1 MGTSSSYPESI
12 VIRLIADK
20 PVRKTPYQVKG
31 VFMKQFPREKIVP
44 FLDGKLRNKYLYP
57 RVQVKILNE
66 QIYIVGIK
74 EGVEPIMALIDNVK
88 SFNFGNI
95 TINID
100 KYEAEENVNQFKVTE
115 KLFRYKFIT
124 PWIALNKSTGGKYR
138 FLNDQEKLLFLNKL
152 LGQNLLFIAKEVG
165 EEIKTK
171 IFTKVIVSNNYPEK
185 IDDNGWGAFDG
196 EFKTNF
202 ILPSYT
208 GLGNGITRGYG
219 TLFSLNNPNTL
230 VEENSKEKV
239 DDYTEQEINEEDE
252 LMTFVTIDDTPIIS
266 KRKKHKKRNNNYKR
280 KRKNRSNKLSNSR
293 YGKQK
298 TRPQNNKNN
307 DIDDETRFN
316 SEEYHKKQH
325 DL

>member
-1 MGTSSSYPESI
+1 MGISTSIPESI
-12 VIRLIADK
+12 AIRLIADK

-31 VFMKQFPREKIVP
+31 VFMKQFSEEKIVP

-66 QIYIVGIK
+66 QIYIIGIK
-74 EGVEPIMALIDNVK
+74 EGVEPVISLVDNVK

-100 KYEAEENVNQFKVTE
+100 KYEIEENIDQFKVTE
-115 KLFRYKFIT
+115 RLFRYKFIT

-138 FLNDQEKLLFLNKL
+138 FLSDHEKPLFLNKL
-152 LGQNLLFIAKEVG
+152 LGQNLLFIAKELG

-171 IFTKVIVSNNYPEK
+171 IYTKVIVGNNMPEK
-185 IDDNGWGAFDG
+185 IDDNGWGAFSG

-202 ILPSYT
+202 ILPNYT
-208 GLGNGITRGYG
+208 GMGNGITRGYG
-219 TLFSLNNPNTL
+219 TLFSLNNPNNLIEEDTKEKIDEY
-230 VEENSKEKV
+230 VEE
-239 DDYTEQEINEEDE
+239 EINEKDE
-252 LMTFVTIDDTPIIS
+252 LITFVTIDDVPIIN
-266 KRKKHKKRNNNYKR
+266 KRKKHKKRNNSYKR
-280 KRKNRSNKLSNSR
+280 KRKNKNNKLSNNK
-293 YGKQK
+293 YGKKNNQ
-298 TRPQNNKNN
+298 PPNNKNI
-307 DIDDETRFN
+307 DIDDDSRFN

>member
-1 MGTSSSYPESI
+1 METSTSIPESI

-31 VFMKQFPREKIVP
+31 VFMKQFSEEKIVP
-44 FLDGKLRNKYLYP
+44 FLGGKLRNKYLYP

-66 QIYIVGIK
+66 QIYIIGIK
-74 EGVEPIMALIDNVK
+74 EGVEPVLSLIDNVK

-100 KYEAEENVNQFKVTE
+100 KYEIEENINQFKVTE

-124 PWIALNKSTGGKYR
+124 PWVALNKSTGGKYR
-138 FLNDQEKLLFLNKL
+138 FLSDDEKPLFLNKL
-152 LGQNLLFIAKEVG
+152 IGQNLLFIAREVG

-171 IFTKVIVSNNYPEK
+171 IYTKVVVDNNVPEK
-185 IDDNGWGAFDG
+185 IDDNGWGAFAG

-202 ILPSYT
+202 VLPSYA

-219 TLFSLNNPNTL
+219 TLFSLNNPNAL
-230 VEENSKEKV
+230 IEENSKEKI
-239 DDYTEQEINEEDE
+239 DQYFEEEINEEDE
-252 LMTFVTIDDTPIIS
+252 LMSFVTIDDVPIIN
-266 KRKKHKKRNNNYKR
+266 KRKKYKKRNNNYKR
-280 KRKNRSNKLSNSR
+280 KRKNKNNTLSKNKYS
-293 YGKQK
+293 KQK
-298 TRPQNNKNN
+298 NQPRNNKYN

>member
-1 MGTSSSYPESI
+1 MGTSSSNLESI
-12 VIRLIADK
+12 AIRLIADK

-31 VFMKQFPREKIVP
+31 VFMKQFSEQKIVP

-57 RVQVKILNE
+57 RVQVKILHE

-74 EGVEPIMALIDNVK
+74 EGVEPVMSLIDNVK

-100 KYEAEENVNQFKVTE
+100 KYEIEENIDQFKVTE
-115 KLFRYKFIT
+115 RLLRYKFIT

-138 FLNDQEKLLFLNKL
+138 FSSDDEKFLFLNKL
-152 LGQNLLFIAKEVG
+152 LGQNLLFIAKELG

-171 IFTKVIVSNNYPEK
+171 IYTKVIIDNKMPEK
-185 IDDNGWGAFDG
+185 IDDNGWGAFTG
-196 EFKTNF
+196 QFKTNF
-202 ILPSYT
+202 ILPNYT

-219 TLFSLNNPNTL
+219 ALFSLNNPNSL
-230 VEENSKEKV
+230 VEENFKDKI
-239 DDYTEQEINEEDE
+239 DDYLEEEINEDDK
-252 LMTFVTIDDTPIIS
+252 LMTFVTIDDAPVIN
-266 KRKKHKKRNNNYKR
+266 KRKKYKNRNNNKNR
-280 KRKNRSNKLSNSR
+280 KRKNKKNKSANDK
-293 YGKQK
+293 YGKHINRLQ
-298 TRPQNNKNN
+298 TNKNN

-316 SEEYHKKQH
+316 SEEYHQKQH